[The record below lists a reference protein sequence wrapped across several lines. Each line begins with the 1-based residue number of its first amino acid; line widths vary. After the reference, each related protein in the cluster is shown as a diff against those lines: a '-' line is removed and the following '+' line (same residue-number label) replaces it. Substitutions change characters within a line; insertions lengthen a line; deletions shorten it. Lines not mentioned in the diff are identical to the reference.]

1 MEKILFNKSVLGVC
15 GQTGSLGESVILCMK
30 IKAYVSKEML
40 VNLSKTIISMNTQVN
55 RFSKLLLLLL

>member
-1 MEKILFNKSVLGVC
+1 
-15 GQTGSLGESVILCMK
+15 MK